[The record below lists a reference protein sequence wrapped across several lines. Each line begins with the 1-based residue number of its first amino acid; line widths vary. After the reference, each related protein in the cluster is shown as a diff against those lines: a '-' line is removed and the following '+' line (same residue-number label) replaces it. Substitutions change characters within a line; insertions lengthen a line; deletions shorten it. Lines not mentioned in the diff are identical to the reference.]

1 MEMSIPLFTH
11 QQHKEDAFS
20 ESLKNGVHLPFQ
32 DLTLSRNCQ
41 EPHYFSALDHFHF
54 LLSTFK
60 PPPINIYLCQIL
72 SALLYPLSLPLVL
85 ETGENKLLISLEVKK
100 MREETKLKKV
110 IQFGKYTLILI
121 HVFKHQVNEG
131 LSPPLN
137 DSSSLLQTHL

>member
-1 MEMSIPLFTH
+1 MSIPLFTH

-20 ESLKNGVHLPFQ
+20 ESLKKGVHLPFQ

-41 EPHYFSALDHFHF
+41 EPHYLSALDHFHF

-72 SALLYPLSLPLVL
+72 SALLFPPLTLWSSRLGKIPYI
-85 ETGENKLLISLEVKK
+85 LISLEVKK

-110 IQFGKYTLILI
+110 IQFGKYILILI
-121 HVFKHQVNEG
+121 HVFKHQVNER

-137 DSSSLLQTHL
+137 DSSSFLQTHL